1 MKYRKLGN
9 TGMDVSPICLGCM
22 SFGEP
27 LRGGHPWTMTE
38 DASRPFLR
46 DAVEKGINFFDTA
59 NVYSD
64 GSSEEIVGRALAD
77 FATRDEIVVAT
88 KVHGQVGQGPNQR
101 GLSRKAIFM
110 ELDNSLRRLGM
121 DYIDLYQIHRW
132 DNRVPIEETMAA
144 LHDVVKSGKVR
155 YIGASSMFA
164 WQFAK
169 AQHVADMNGWTKFVT
184 MQNHL
189 NLLYREEER
198 EMLPLCQDQ
207 GVGVI
212 PWSPLARGRLT
223 RPWGADTE
231 RMSSDIFGG
240 TLYVD
245 GGEAIVAR
253 VGEIAAARGVPM
265 AHVALAWVSQVPG
278 VASPI
283 VGVTRQGHLDDAL
296 ASLDVKL
303 TSEEVASLEAPYVTQ
318 PVSGHA

>member
-38 DASRPFLR
+38 EASLPFLR

-64 GSSEEIVGRALAD
+64 GSSEEIIGRALAE

-88 KVHGQVGQGPNQR
+88 KVHGQMGTGPNQK

-132 DNRVPIEETMAA
+132 DKRVPIEETMEA

-198 EMLPLCQDQ
+198 EMLPMCRDQ

-245 GGEAIVAR
+245 GSEAIVTR
-253 VGEIAAARGVPM
+253 VGEIAAARGIPM
-265 AHVALAWVSQVPG
+265 AHVALAWVSQVSG
-278 VASPI
+278 VTSPI

-303 TSEEVASLEAPYVTQ
+303 TAEEVASLEAPYVTQ
-318 PVSGHA
+318 PVAGHA